1 MIIEMEKGVS
11 QQVIA
16 DVVAA
21 VEEKGFE
28 AQVNVGVERV
38 VIGVLGSNVGSLD
51 TKIFEMLS
59 GVERVVYMTKPYKLA
74 SRDFKKEDTVVRVGD
89 ISIGSDNFTV
99 MAGPCSVESETQI
112 ISCAIAAKEAGAQIL
127 RGGAFKPR
135 TSPFAFQGLKK
146 EGLEL
151 LAKARKATGLLVVTE
166 IVSPEDVSLV
176 AEFAD
181 ILQIGARNMQ
191 NYPLLEAV
199 AKVKKPVLLKRGLS
213 STLEEW
219 LMAADYLLRGNG
231 EPNVILCNRG
241 IRTFDDSTR
250 FTYDIG
256 ILPVLRQLTHLPIVT
271 DPSHS
276 AGNFRYVPDYAKMAV
291 AAGSNGII
299 VEIHP
304 DPKKAM
310 SDGAQSLTFSDFQK
324 LMAELRPI
332 TRAFGKKMHKKCCG
346 GDS

>member
-1 MIIEMEKGVS
+1 MIIEMEKDAS

-21 VEEKGFE
+21 VKEKGFE
-28 AQVNVGVERV
+28 VQINIGTDRV
-38 VIGVLGSNVGSLD
+38 VIGVLGSNTGNFD
-51 TKIFEMLS
+51 TQIFEVLS
-59 GVERVVYMTKPYKLA
+59 GVEKVVRMTKPYKLA
-74 SRDFKKEDTVVRVGD
+74 SRDFKKENTVVRVGD
-89 ISIGSDNFTV
+89 ICIGADNFTV

-112 ISCAIAAKEAGAQIL
+112 IACAIAAKEAGAQIL

-135 TSPFAFQGLKK
+135 TSPFAFQGLKL
-146 EGLEL
+146 EGLKL
-151 LAKARKATGLLVVTE
+151 LAKARKETGLPIITE
-166 IVSPEDVSLV
+166 IVSPEDTAEV

-213 STLEEW
+213 STVEEW

-231 EPNVILCNRG
+231 KPNVILCNRG
-241 IRTFDDSTR
+241 IRTFDNSTR

-256 ILPVLRQLTHLPIVT
+256 ILPVLRQLTHLPIIT
-271 DPSHS
+271 DPSHA

-310 SDGAQSLTFSDFQK
+310 SDGAQSLTFSDFEK
-324 LMAELRPI
+324 LMVELRPI
-332 TRAFGKKMHKKCCG
+332 ARVFGKKMH
-346 GDS
+346 